1 MQYLCNAS
9 MHVYFCN
16 VIASNAIIASERESG
31 GVSE

>member
-1 MQYLCNAS
+1 MQFIVCI
-9 MHVYFCN
+9 HVYLCN

>member
-1 MQYLCNAS
+1 MQFIVCI
-9 MHVYFCN
+9 HVHFSN